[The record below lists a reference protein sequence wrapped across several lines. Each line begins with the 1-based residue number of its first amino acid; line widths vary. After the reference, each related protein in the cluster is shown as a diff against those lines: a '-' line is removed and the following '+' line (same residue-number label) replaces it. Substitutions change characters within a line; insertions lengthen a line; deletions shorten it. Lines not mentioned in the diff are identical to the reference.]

1 MKSFSKLAV
10 LAAALVTL
18 GTATLPALAGA
29 PHARFSDAPSYMGQP
44 SLPVTL
50 SLVVAGGGPGKFET
64 TKLLA
69 LLAGDKTS
77 AEVAKLTKEYGKKNV
92 VSFLT
97 VFNYVIDD
105 ALNIATEKHV
115 ALPPVPNP
123 SPLNGKALAAALYNL
138 GVVDG
143 GFDVEYM
150 LDGLVSHPIHVQVMN
165 DIDVKY
171 GRHADANYHQVLQ
184 TAMTDLKGVYGL

>member
-1 MKSFSKLAV
+1 VKSFSKLAV

-18 GTATLPALAGA
+18 GTATLPALADA
-29 PHARFSDAPSYMGQP
+29 PHARFSDAPSYMGHP

-77 AEVAKLTKEYGKKNV
+77 AEVAKLTKEYGKTNV

-97 VFNYVIDD
+97 VFNYVVDD
-105 ALNIATEKHV
+105 ALKIATEKHV

-123 SPLNGKALAAALYNL
+123 NPENGKALAAALYNL